1 MESNEKAK
9 GFKRNKTL
17 KVNKEWLAMG
27 FVVFLIV
34 AYLAVQ
40 LYGVFNVRLKT
51 QTAVIST
58 VYETVQAKALA
69 VRNEK
74 VVSAG
79 ENAVTAATVGDCE
92 KVNKGGEIAKIFA
105 NAESAQEYSTYKSLE
120 EQLEYYDDME
130 NQAVGQAA
138 DVESLNKDVITDIN
152 GLVRANAAGN
162 VQSAADYCSEL
173 NDKFT
178 RIQILVGDNIDFSSV
193 MKEIEEKINA
203 INKNACK
210 PTGYVQ
216 ADESGI
222 FSSYTDGLE
231 TAFDYSAISSG
242 LGVETLQQW
251 LNEAQDAE
259 ASQSLGKLITSF
271 EWYFCAI
278 VEPSQIKG
286 LENGD
291 KIDVSVSGTDHVYSC
306 KIISGAENQPGVQKT
321 ALVLQCSEMN
331 SDIAS
336 LRTADIELRLNSY
349 EGIKMPASAVHMNN
363 GEKGVYALVASVV
376 EWRKADVLYTQ
387 GDYVVLSYDAKDTD
401 GIRLYDQIITQGK
414 ELRDGKVYT

>member
-9 GFKRNKTL
+9 GVKRKKTL

-27 FVVFLIV
+27 FVLFLIV

-74 VVSAG
+74 VVYAG

-203 INKNACK
+203 INENACK

-242 LGVETLQQW
+242 LEVETLEQW
-251 LNEAQDAE
+251 LDEAQDAE

-349 EGIKMPASAVHMNN
+349 EGIKMPASAVHVNN
-363 GEKGVYALVASVV
+363 GEKGVYALVDRKSVV
-376 EWRKADVLYTQ
+376 
-387 GDYVVLSYDAKDTD
+387 
-401 GIRLYDQIITQGK
+401 
-414 ELRDGKVYT
+414 

>member
-9 GFKRNKTL
+9 GVKRKKTL

-203 INKNACK
+203 INENACK

-242 LGVETLQQW
+242 LGVETLEQW
-251 LNEAQDAE
+251 LDEAQDAE

-306 KIISGAENQPGVQKT
+306 KIISGAGNQPGVQKT

-349 EGIKMPASAVHMNN
+349 EGIKMPASAVHVNN

-376 EWRKADVLYTQ
+376 EWRKANVLYTQ
-387 GDYVVLSYDAKDTD
+387 GDYVVLSYDADTD

>member
-9 GFKRNKTL
+9 GVKRKKTL

-203 INKNACK
+203 INENACK
-210 PTGYVQ
+210 PTG
-216 ADESGI
+216 
-222 FSSYTDGLE
+222 L
-231 TAFDYSAISSG
+231 
-242 LGVETLQQW
+242 
-251 LNEAQDAE
+251 
-259 ASQSLGKLITSF
+259 
-271 EWYFCAI
+271 CA
-278 VEPSQIKG
+278 G
-286 LENGD
+286 
-291 KIDVSVSGTDHVYSC
+291 
-306 KIISGAENQPGVQKT
+306 
-321 ALVLQCSEMN
+321 
-331 SDIAS
+331 
-336 LRTADIELRLNSY
+336 
-349 EGIKMPASAVHMNN
+349 
-363 GEKGVYALVASVV
+363 
-376 EWRKADVLYTQ
+376 
-387 GDYVVLSYDAKDTD
+387 
-401 GIRLYDQIITQGK
+401 
-414 ELRDGKVYT
+414 

>member
-9 GFKRNKTL
+9 GVKRKKTL

-27 FVVFLIV
+27 FVLFLIV

-203 INKNACK
+203 INENACK

-242 LGVETLQQW
+242 LEVETLEQW
-251 LNEAQDAE
+251 LDEAQDAE

-349 EGIKMPASAVHMNN
+349 EGIKMPASAVHVNN

-376 EWRKADVLYTQ
+376 EWRKANVLYTQ
-387 GDYVVLSYDAKDTD
+387 GDYVVLSYDAASLSQALN
-401 GIRLYDQIITQGK
+401 GIFAQ
-414 ELRDGKVYT
+414 

>member
-9 GFKRNKTL
+9 GVKRKKTL

-27 FVVFLIV
+27 FVLFLIV

-203 INKNACK
+203 INENACK

-231 TAFDYSAISSG
+231 TAFDYSAIPSG
-242 LGVETLQQW
+242 LEVETLEQW
-251 LNEAQDAE
+251 LDSISAVLNEAI
-259 ASQSLGKLITSF
+259 SLF
-271 EWYFCAI
+271 
-278 VEPSQIKG
+278 
-286 LENGD
+286 
-291 KIDVSVSGTDHVYSC
+291 
-306 KIISGAENQPGVQKT
+306 IS
-321 ALVLQCSEMN
+321 L
-331 SDIAS
+331 
-336 LRTADIELRLNSY
+336 
-349 EGIKMPASAVHMNN
+349 H
-363 GEKGVYALVASVV
+363 
-376 EWRKADVLYTQ
+376 
-387 GDYVVLSYDAKDTD
+387 
-401 GIRLYDQIITQGK
+401 
-414 ELRDGKVYT
+414 